1 MTLQVGGS
9 ETLSSSSSVEFEDNP
24 YAGWGD
30 EEQMISELEHTPEV
44 DIEEVKGQLIE
55 FFGPSQQFSYM
66 SHRGTVVDMMNLCTG
81 IDHILQGGF
90 DVAKEWLSSYTV
102 FETNEEDTNDKE
114 ADDTSQVEVDTSKDI
129 HDKASSDQVNN
140 GNESKNEGIHVN
152 TLREQSVQQAVDHAK
167 QAAEESISLVAVI
180 APAIIDLER
189 VEEIKESVKSEV
201 AISPAVVTA
210 DQSHVHSSAQ
220 NESVK
225 KPTEI
230 TVENSSN
237 VESEQFTGD
246 SSVDSEKNESIRQAE
261 DIQDEMSLL
270 ITLAVNNNVVDQEVA
285 VEKAHAS
292 IEPVSVEITESV
304 TVTET
309 ELAAKGDNDVEALF
323 APDDSEM
330 TAQESDP
337 TPLLVYDEI
346 KETTSTN
353 SEMTW
358 NNDSLKV
365 NTEEINA
372 AEVDRESGYVNT
384 VDIDSPQ
391 QLNTQQYGEAQQS
404 VDELKDLEYDATE
417 ATSINVIIKRSV
429 SEVYQKLY
437 IEQDVIVDEIA
448 NMVGEQPTE
457 QQTADAAYIA
467 MEQAQKIEQSI
478 ALLNHA
484 KTGQECA
491 DYLQEIREELAG
503 LLHVLGYK
511 NVDMLVERLFKV
523 YDVKTLRQFMVN
535 LIIANSQAQQAGLS
549 LAIDSS
555 SYSRLGRQV
564 VALLVH
570 PRRLAW
576 A

>member
-1 MTLQVGGS
+1 MGNN
-9 ETLSSSSSVEFEDNP
+9 ETLSPTVEVDNPFAEWGDKEEIASEFEN
-24 YAGWGD
+24 
-30 EEQMISELEHTPEV
+30 TPEV
-44 DIEEVKGQLIE
+44 DLQEVKNQLID

-66 SHRGTVVDMMNLCTG
+66 SYHGTVTEMMNLCTG

-90 DVAKEWLSSYTV
+90 DVAKEWLSSYAV
-102 FETNEEDTNDKE
+102 FETNEEDANDKE
-114 ADDTSQVEVDTSKDI
+114 MDDAKQVDNDTSKNI
-129 HDKASSDQVNN
+129 HDTASSDQKTN
-140 GNESKNEGIHVN
+140 GNESKNEGIQ
-152 TLREQSVQQAVDHAK
+152 TRTSREHSIQLAVDHAK
-167 QAAEESISLVAVI
+167 QVAEESTALASVNSLATI
-180 APAIIDLER
+180 NQAK
-189 VEEIKESVKSEV
+189 VEETKEFVESEV
-201 AISPAVVTA
+201 AIVPAVVA
-210 DQSHVHSSAQ
+210 EEHLHVHKGVQ
-220 NESVK
+220 NESVE

-230 TVENSSN
+230 TVENN
-237 VESEQFTGD
+237 NKVEPEQFVRD
-246 SSVDSEKNESIRQAE
+246 NSVDSEKNESIRHVE
-261 DIQDEMSLL
+261 DIQDEMPLPV
-270 ITLAVNNNVVDQEVA
+270 TLAANNKTDDPEVA
-285 VEKAHAS
+285 EEKVRAS

-304 TVTET
+304 TLIGVA
-309 ELAAKGDNDVEALF
+309 LATKGNNDVEALF

-358 NNDSLKV
+358 NNDSLEV
-365 NTEEINA
+365 NAEEIKA

-391 QLNTQQYGEAQQS
+391 QLNTQLYAEVQQS

-417 ATSINVIIKRSV
+417 ATSIDVIIKRSV

>member
-1 MTLQVGGS
+1 MGNN
-9 ETLSSSSSVEFEDNP
+9 ETLSPTVEVDNPFAEWGDKEEIASEFEN
-24 YAGWGD
+24 
-30 EEQMISELEHTPEV
+30 TPEV
-44 DIEEVKGQLIE
+44 DLQEVKNQLID
-55 FFGPSQQFSYM
+55 FFGPSRQFSYM
-66 SHRGTVVDMMNLCTG
+66 SYHGTVAEMMNLCTG

-90 DVAKEWLSSYTV
+90 EVAKEWLSSYAV
-102 FETNEEDTNDKE
+102 FETNEEDANDKE
-114 ADDTSQVEVDTSKDI
+114 MDDAKQVEVDTSKNI
-129 HDKASSDQVNN
+129 HDTASSDQKTN
-140 GNESKNEGIHVN
+140 GNESKNEGIQ
-152 TLREQSVQQAVDHAK
+152 TRTSREHSIQLAVDHAK
-167 QAAEESISLVAVI
+167 QVAEESTALASVNSLATI
-180 APAIIDLER
+180 NQAK
-189 VEEIKESVKSEV
+189 VEETKEFVESEV
-201 AISPAVVTA
+201 AIVPAVVA
-210 DQSHVHSSAQ
+210 EEHLHVHKGVQ
-220 NESVK
+220 NESVE

-230 TVENSSN
+230 TVENNSK
-237 VESEQFTGD
+237 VEPEQFFRD
-246 SSVDSEKNESIRQAE
+246 NSVDSEKNESIRHVE
-261 DIQDEMSLL
+261 DIQDEMPLPV
-270 ITLAVNNNVVDQEVA
+270 TLAANNKMDDPEVA
-285 VEKAHAS
+285 EEKVRAS

-304 TVTET
+304 TLIGVA
-309 ELAAKGDNDVEALF
+309 LATKGNNDVEALF

-358 NNDSLKV
+358 NNDSLEV
-365 NTEEINA
+365 NAEEINA

-384 VDIDSPQ
+384 VNIDSPQ

-417 ATSINVIIKRSV
+417 ATSIDVIIKRSV

>member
-1 MTLQVGGS
+1 MGNN
-9 ETLSSSSSVEFEDNP
+9 ETLSPTVEVDNPFAEWGDKEEIASEFEN
-24 YAGWGD
+24 
-30 EEQMISELEHTPEV
+30 TPEV
-44 DIEEVKGQLIE
+44 DLQEVKNQLID

-66 SHRGTVVDMMNLCTG
+66 SYHGTVTEMMNLCTG

-90 DVAKEWLSSYTV
+90 DVAKEWLSSYAV
-102 FETNEEDTNDKE
+102 FETNEEDANDKE
-114 ADDTSQVEVDTSKDI
+114 MDDAKQVDNDTSKNI
-129 HDKASSDQVNN
+129 HDTASSDQKTN
-140 GNESKNEGIHVN
+140 GNESKNEGIQ
-152 TLREQSVQQAVDHAK
+152 TRTSREHSIQLAVDHAK
-167 QAAEESISLVAVI
+167 QVAEESTALASVISLATI
-180 APAIIDLER
+180 NQAE
-189 VEEIKESVKSEV
+189 VEETKEFVESEV
-201 AISPAVVTA
+201 AIVPAVVA
-210 DQSHVHSSAQ
+210 EEHLHVHKGVQ
-220 NESVK
+220 NESVE
-225 KPTEI
+225 KPSEI
-230 TVENSSN
+230 TVENNSK
-237 VESEQFTGD
+237 VEPEQFVRD
-246 SSVDSEKNESIRQAE
+246 NSVDSEKNELIRHVE
-261 DIQDEMSLL
+261 DIQDEMPLPV
-270 ITLAVNNNVVDQEVA
+270 TLAANNNVVDQEVA
-285 VEKAHAS
+285 VEKAHES
-292 IEPVSVEITESV
+292 IELVSVEITESV

>member
-1 MTLQVGGS
+1 MGNN
-9 ETLSSSSSVEFEDNP
+9 ETLSPTVEVDNPFAEWGDKEEIASEFEN
-24 YAGWGD
+24 
-30 EEQMISELEHTPEV
+30 TPEV
-44 DIEEVKGQLIE
+44 DLQEVKNQLID

-66 SHRGTVVDMMNLCTG
+66 SYHGTVTEMMNLCTG

-90 DVAKEWLSSYTV
+90 DVAKEWLSSYAV
-102 FETNEEDTNDKE
+102 FETNEEDANDKE
-114 ADDTSQVEVDTSKDI
+114 MDDAKQVDNDTSKNI
-129 HDKASSDQVNN
+129 HDTASSDQKTN
-140 GNESKNEGIHVN
+140 GNESKNEGVQ
-152 TLREQSVQQAVDHAK
+152 TRTSREHSIQLAVDHAK
-167 QAAEESISLVAVI
+167 QAAEESTALASVISLATI
-180 APAIIDLER
+180 NQAE
-189 VEEIKESVKSEV
+189 VEETKEFVESEV
-201 AISPAVVTA
+201 AIVPAVVA
-210 DQSHVHSSAQ
+210 EEHLHVHKGVQ
-220 NESVK
+220 NESVE
-225 KPTEI
+225 KPSEI
-230 TVENSSN
+230 TVENNSK
-237 VESEQFTGD
+237 VEPEQFVRD
-246 SSVDSEKNESIRQAE
+246 NSVDSEKNELIRHVE
-261 DIQDEMSLL
+261 DIQDEMPLPV
-270 ITLAVNNNVVDQEVA
+270 TLAANNNVVDQEVA
-285 VEKAHAS
+285 LEKAHES
-292 IEPVSVEITESV
+292 IELVSVEITESV